1 MNLDWENLMDDKIS
15 DILNKPLLVINIGVH
30 KFADSLSEQEVDV
43 THIDWSP
50 PAGGDEQMIDL
61 LDTLL

>member
-1 MNLDWENLMDDKIS
+1 MDDKIA
-15 DILNKPLLVINIGVH
+15 DLLNKPLIVINVGVQN
-30 KFADSLSEQEVDV
+30 FADSLLKQDVDI

-50 PAGGDEQMIDL
+50 PAGGDEQMLDL

>member
-1 MNLDWENLMDDKIS
+1 MDDKLA
-15 DILNKPLLVINIGVH
+15 DFLNKPLIVINIGVNQ
-30 KFADSLSEQEVDV
+30 FADSLSEQDVDV

-50 PAGGDEQMIDL
+50 PAGGDEQMLDL

>member
-1 MNLDWENLMDDKIS
+1 MDDEVS
-15 DILNKPLLVINIGVH
+15 DILNKPLIVINIGVH

-50 PAGGDEQMIDL
+50 PAGGNEEMIDL